1 MNVIKL
7 SYVITTYNKLPYL
20 KVVMQLLLQHVEADE
35 EIVVADGGSTDGT
48 VEYLTTLY
56 TEQKIQQFITEKDR
70 GEAHGF
76 NKAILLAKGEL
87 IKILSDDDVFFYP
100 AIQACRNYMLQ
111 KPGVDA
117 LVGNSGT
124 SESNLFEAP
133 FLNPEMQQ
141 EFEKWASGEN
151 HTFYCNGLSLMLRK
165 TSLPLLGLFNTGFI
179 CVDLEFTIR
188 TACVA
193 NYAFARQFIVTRMV
207 NVNSNGHKYA
217 ARCKQEQEQLCSTYS
232 YPMPATWLGIH
243 TNKVERSNWWK
254 FKNYLNSKRQ
264 RLQTKDERVLMPREK
279 IQSKTATSLEILH
292 AQHLSALQTINNNIQ
307 ATFITRAI

>member
-1 MNVIKL
+1 MIKL
-7 SYVITTYNKLPYL
+7 SYILTTYNKLPYL
-20 KVVMQLLLQHVEADE
+20 KVVMQLLLQHVQADE

-48 VEYLTTLY
+48 VEYLTTLH
-56 TEQKIQQFITEKDR
+56 TEQKIQQFISAKDR

-87 IKILSDDDVFFYP
+87 IKILSDDDVFYYP
-100 AIQACRNYMLQ
+100 AIQTCRAYMLQ
-111 KPGVDA
+111 QPNVDA

-124 SESNLFEAP
+124 SESNLFEPP
-133 FLNPEMQQ
+133 FLNPEMQH

-207 NVNSNGHKYA
+207 NPNSNGHKYA
-217 ARCKQEQEQLCSTYS
+217 ARCKQEQKKLCSTYN
-232 YPMPATWLGIH
+232 YPMPATWLGIPAN
-243 TNKVERSNWWK
+243 TVERSKWWK
-254 FKNYLNSKRQ
+254 FKNFFNSKWQ
-264 RLQTKDERVLMPREK
+264 ALQPKDEQALLPTEQ
-279 IQSKTATSLEILH
+279 IQPKTEMSLEALH
-292 AQHLSALQTINNNIQ
+292 AQHLLALQKINTNIP